1 MESMALN
8 RLEWIAS
15 ALDAL
20 APEQSGFRRLRS
32 TADSIADVVAT
43 LEHAASR
50 HEAAYLVL
58 LDVERA
64 FDGLRHGTIIQA
76 LRELRITGRLLD
88 YVSAFLSDRTLRIF
102 VRKKLTILRKT
113 FLAAA
118 TVAVMAAVAAE
129 LVGAEEVLQGG
140 RH

>member
-64 FDGLRHGTIIQA
+64 FDGLPHGTIIQA

-88 YVSAFLSDRTLRIF
+88 YVSAFLSDRTLRCRAAF
-102 VRKKLTILRKT
+102 TTDRRLEVDTLESTAKAASRS
-113 FLAAA
+113 AA
-118 TVAVMAAVAAE
+118 TRGFIGV
-129 LVGAEEVLQGG
+129 
-140 RH
+140 